1 MSLYDTDEGELID
14 LNDEMISFETIQVHT
29 EECPRAPLPNTVA
42 VDTKEIDQELEILL
56 NRFLFDSNTK
66 KVSILAYL
74 PSKLLQ
80 KVFRYVDLP
89 PLFLVNKHW
98 SKTAIEMFYE
108 NINLDSR
115 SLKTILKYKKTKR
128 LTIPFHSTEK
138 LLVGDIDILLQQ
150 LNLDYLKIQG
160 NISNMVLQSI
170 TDNQSDLKELSL
182 QGSFITDS
190 CLPLLKKLKLQS
202 LSITFGLVT
211 CSTLLDL
218 ISLGL
223 NELVLNNLIQSE
235 FVFRG
240 IECSNLQRL
249 SITHSEITNIEV
261 IHITKYLSSLTSIQ
275 LDFCLQISDESI
287 VALTCN
293 CPELVSISLSF
304 CLISNLSLS
313 AIIQNCKKLRNL
325 IMNGND
331 KITPD
336 YIQKLCSELDLFS
349 LSLHDCKQI
358 LNSFVLHYRENSVLD
373 VECLIKSNIKR
384 LANHDPNA
392 VQKALHIK
400 TEEPEEVEPLDNP
413 LLGYKRHTTG
423 YLKPKI
429 QEKKHASM
437 SMLPRPSTPL
447 KSGIPRPKSSTTAI
461 SEIPKVGSRLST
473 ITQSPTTPSKTTL
486 KPFSTPS
493 RSTLSTRTP
502 TSNLTKTPTKS
513 TIKSSYVTPTPIRSV
528 TQTNITPLKSSL
540 QISPKKSSTAT
551 KSTPQSKATSQLPT
565 PTKIATPTRLR
576 PPSVIPRE
584 EGKVRP
590 FRKFNPDY

>member
-14 LNDEMISFETIQVHT
+14 LNNELIAFETIQVQT
-29 EECPRAPLPNTVA
+29 EEYPTTKQIY
-42 VDTKEIDQELEILL
+42 TKEIDHELEILL
-56 NRFLFDSNTK
+56 NRFLFDSTTS

-80 KVFRYVDLP
+80 RVFGYVDLP
-89 PLFLVNKHW
+89 PLFLVNRHW

-108 NINLDSR
+108 NITLDSR
-115 SLKTILKYKKTKR
+115 SLKTILKYKKTRK
-128 LTIPFHSTEK
+128 LTIPFHCTEK

-150 LNLDYLKIQG
+150 LDLDYLKIQ
-160 NISNMVLQSI
+160 
-170 TDNQSDLKELSL
+170 DNQNGLKELSL

-190 CLPLLKKLKLQS
+190 CLPLLKKLSLKS
-202 LSITFGLVT
+202 LSITFGLIS
-211 CSTLLDL
+211 CSTLMDL

-223 NELVLNNLIQSE
+223 QELVLNNLKQTE
-235 FVFRG
+235 FIFRE
-240 IECSNLQRL
+240 IEYSNLQKL

-261 IHITKYLSSLTSIQ
+261 IHITKFLPKLTFIQ
-275 LDFCLQISDESI
+275 LDFCLQLSDESI

-293 CPELVSISLSF
+293 CPELTLISLSF
-304 CLISNLSLS
+304 CQLSNLSLS
-313 AIIQNCKKLRNL
+313 AVIQNCKKLRNL
-325 IMNGND
+325 IINGND

-336 YIQKLCSELDLFS
+336 YIQKLCLELDLFS
-349 LSLHDCKQI
+349 ISLHDCKQI
-358 LNSFVLHYRENSVLD
+358 LDSFVLYYRESSVLD

-392 VQKALHIK
+392 VQKALNTKI
-400 TEEPEEVEPLDNP
+400 EEVVPLDNP
-413 LLGYKRHTTG
+413 LLGHKRHTTG

-437 SMLPRPSTPL
+437 SMLPRPATPL
-447 KSGIPRPKSSTTAI
+447 KSGIPVPRPKSSSTSI
-461 SEIPKVGSRLST
+461 SETPKVGSRLST
-473 ITQSPTTPSKTTL
+473 IAQSPVTPSNSTL
-486 KPFSTPS
+486 KVLATPTKTVS
-493 RSTLSTRTP
+493 RTP
-502 TSNLTKTPTKS
+502 ISNLNKTPTK
-513 TIKSSYVTPTPIRSV
+513 TTKPLYTTPTPIRSV
-528 TQTNITPLKSSL
+528 TQTNITPV
-540 QISPKKSSTAT
+540 PNAR
-551 KSTPQSKATSQLPT
+551 TPQANRTSPTKTPQQQKAASQVPT